1 MEKSKRTYV
10 TSTCDMAPSL
20 NLVDALIPKASEEH
34 DQRIFAKASTRYK
47 AIMSKHGLPH
57 GSPERVRV
65 QCNVILPS
73 PFNRMG
79 RYLNVPY
86 IHNDLVPNIGNKG
99 YQVSR
104 ATTGI
109 LVRRTK
115 PDTVERLHTHAR
127 NMVASLG
134 GLLPPT
140 DINELTNRECL
151 GGNHLTVSIRCYK
164 QNFYCVLSKFKA
176 EIPKDDDDLKL
187 TVDKGHWYFELDD
200 ETPDEDVEFLSEL
213 LNSDQNQNQINS
225 EDHLRGL
232 VQKHVTALVTVERPI
247 VATSRIIELVTK
259 ESVVKLKPD
268 NIGDIAAFV
277 IGFYDVAA
285 IATGKADRY
294 MQELG
299 WRYSQSVNPRELTV
313 SARMHAEISKLIGKH
328 RPLTKLA
335 AMFIMYRG
343 LQKTEQT
350 RPMPDVSRSLDVPM
364 LTALS
369 VEKTKLDE
377 HEEMCRSNR
386 ETFEQY
392 LHDNVGVHTAAF
404 LFNEFEEATMRLLCG
419 KSLVVGFPHGVS
431 GKWSPEKART
441 LQAAWV
447 PYCAS
452 AQSTLEQMPIIFG
465 IGGKTTVEEE
475 EVPIGMR
482 HVGPT
487 WALLCV
493 VLI

>member
-1 MEKSKRTYV
+1 M
-10 TSTCDMAPSL
+10 
-20 NLVDALIPKASEEH
+20 
-34 DQRIFAKASTRYK
+34 
-47 AIMSKHGLPH
+47 
-57 GSPERVRV
+57 
-65 QCNVILPS
+65 
-73 PFNRMG
+73 
-79 RYLNVPY
+79 
-86 IHNDLVPNIGNKG
+86 
-99 YQVSR
+99 
-104 ATTGI
+104 
-109 LVRRTK
+109 
-115 PDTVERLHTHAR
+115 
-127 NMVASLG
+127 
-134 GLLPPT
+134 
-140 DINELTNRECL
+140 
-151 GGNHLTVSIRCYK
+151 
-164 QNFYCVLSKFKA
+164 
-176 EIPKDDDDLKL
+176 
-187 TVDKGHWYFELDD
+187 
-200 ETPDEDVEFLSEL
+200 
-213 LNSDQNQNQINS
+213 
-225 EDHLRGL
+225 

-247 VATSRIIELVTK
+247 VATSVIIEKVMK
-259 ESVVKLKPD
+259 ESVVKLRSD
-268 NIGDIAAFV
+268 NIGDIVAFV

-294 MQELG
+294 MKELG

-313 SARMHAEISKLIGKH
+313 SARMHANISKLIGKH
-328 RPLTKLA
+328 RPMTKLA

-386 ETFEQY
+386 ETFDKY
-392 LHDNVGVHTAAF
+392 LHDNVGVHTAPS
-404 LFNEFEEATMRLLCG
+404 LLNEFEEATMRLLCG

-452 AQSTLEQMPIIFG
+452 AQSTLEQMPIILG
-465 IGGKTTVEEE
+465 IGGNTTVEEE

-487 WALLCV
+487 WALRCV